1 MAKKK
6 SIKRFMP
13 WWMKQHMRGRAKRA
27 EVRLRDGDD
36 CWHCGHPM
44 RFGPPYNIGKAAT
57 LEHWNPRA
65 LGGTSA
71 IENLRL
77 CHVGCNRHLGAN
89 TPEQKERM
97 RLAG

>member
-1 MAKKK
+1 
-6 SIKRFMP
+6 
-13 WWMKQHMRGRAKRA
+13 
-27 EVRLRDGDD
+27 
-36 CWHCGHPM
+36 M
-44 RFGPPYNIGKAAT
+44 RFTPPFNRGKAAT

-89 TPEQKERM
+89 TPEQKDRM
-97 RLAG
+97 RLSGARSDTASTAG